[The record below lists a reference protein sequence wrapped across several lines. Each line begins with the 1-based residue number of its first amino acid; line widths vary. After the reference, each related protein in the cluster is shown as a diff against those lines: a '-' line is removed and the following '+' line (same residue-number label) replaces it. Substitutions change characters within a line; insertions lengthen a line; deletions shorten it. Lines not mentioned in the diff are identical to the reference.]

1 MRGIKIVILLF
12 SAAIIMSAGFA
23 FAVDDNS
30 GIIVGLKILG
40 NDVTP
45 PSNVSNL
52 AATPGNNIIDLT
64 WTNPGD
70 ADFMGVRIVKRE
82 DHYPLNEIDGEIIEA
97 GLVSSYRDAAVVNG
111 TRYYYAVFAYDTSHN
126 YASGVLISE
135 IPAVQETP
143 ATPTEPTPTP
153 ENEAGQESEEA
164 VTRRIEEIK
173 NLPEPTEINLTD
185 INYYTILPDG
195 LLELDKEENQGVRIY
210 RGSEILISFDI
221 NLLADDL
228 YYIEIILNSSHY
240 LMSRDAYEKLM
251 QTTLTVPQVLGDYD
265 IIYLFHYNDGSEKAI
280 TGRITTVPYGYIYEE
295 STTFW
300 PFAGKKN
307 RRVKEA
313 VVTLYQKIDEKW
325 VKWDGEAYKQQNPQV
340 TNERGEYAY
349 YAPDGK
355 YYIKVERS
363 GFYMKEG
370 GEFDLSDQIINKN
383 YKINRQF
390 DVGAIM
396 TVVLMA
402 LLILAVEY
410 LFTHREKKRYS
421 SAQFGDFPTP

>member
-1 MRGIKIVILLF
+1 
-12 SAAIIMSAGFA
+12 
-23 FAVDDNS
+23 
-30 GIIVGLKILG
+30 
-40 NDVTP
+40 
-45 PSNVSNL
+45 
-52 AATPGNNIIDLT
+52 
-64 WTNPGD
+64 
-70 ADFMGVRIVKRE
+70 
-82 DHYPLNEIDGEIIEA
+82 
-97 GLVSSYRDAAVVNG
+97 
-111 TRYYYAVFAYDTSHN
+111 
-126 YASGVLISE
+126 
-135 IPAVQETP
+135 
-143 ATPTEPTPTP
+143 
-153 ENEAGQESEEA
+153 
-164 VTRRIEEIK
+164 
-173 NLPEPTEINLTD
+173 
-185 INYYTILPDG
+185 
-195 LLELDKEENQGVRIY
+195 
-210 RGSEILISFDI
+210 
-221 NLLADDL
+221 
-228 YYIEIILNSSHY
+228 
-240 LMSRDAYEKLM
+240 M